1 MSPSKPFDQMTQQE
15 RDNFIAAS
23 NAFYKKQNELSAPKE
38 PKGIGL
44 DPYSMVKPDVGLDPN
59 FNVFVPEEPI
69 GRKPT
74 MEEMN
79 PGPGMYP
86 STPMP
91 TPKPVSPRL
100 AQQQARQAHLN
111 ELRAIHAQ
119 RRADRDAKRA
129 LRNAPVQPKAP
140 FNPYDGD
147 DFIPRSVVPE
157 DVFGNAPI
165 VGGLN
170 SKSNLDK
177 MNSMMEAIARMNNQP
192 QVDPKHPQNMAS
204 IQAMIDEF
212 NQASKPKSQVDP
224 KYLAAIDGY
233 DSHGVF
239 PMQPQGPTGTGNAP
253 YNPYAGMNIPV
264 RDDLD
269 FLSRGGINPP
279 MGGNDPYNPFSSMGG
294 GMKPPMGGIGS
305 LSGGIGGLGSIP
317 QSNPFGVMPAQNNML
332 GQSTNTPV
340 KPPNPMGMKKGGA
353 VKKFAKGG
361 AIKKSKS
368 SKPMVSNASK
378 RGDGIAQR
386 GKTKGRIV

>member
-1 MSPSKPFDQMTQQE
+1 MSSYDIQGMRNKGMSDSEIQKFIEDSDAQFYGPRQNMPAMPPMPTPTPPPFIPGEGGRSLPPVTP
-15 RDNFIAAS
+15 
-23 NAFYKKQNELSAPKE
+23 LTPK
-38 PKGIGL
+38 
-44 DPYSMVKPDVGLDPN
+44 
-59 FNVFVPEEPI
+59 
-69 GRKPT
+69 
-74 MEEMN
+74 
-79 PGPGMYP
+79 
-86 STPMP
+86 PMP

-129 LRNAPVQPKAP
+129 LRNAPMQPKAP
-140 FNPYDGD
+140 FSPYDGD

-157 DVFGNAPI
+157 DVFGNAPN
-165 VGGLN
+165 VDWLN

-177 MNSMMEAIARMNNQP
+177 MKAIMDEIARMEEIARVKNQP
-192 QVDPKHPQNMAS
+192 QVDPKPTQNMAS

-224 KYLAAIDGY
+224 KYLAEIDGY

-239 PMQPQGPTGTGNAP
+239 PMQPQGPTGTDNAP

-269 FLSRGGINPP
+269 FLSRGGIKPP
-279 MGGNDPYNPFSSMGG
+279 MGGNAPYNPYASMGG
-294 GMKPPMGGIGS
+294 GINPPMGGIGS
-305 LSGGIGGLGSIP
+305 LSGGIGGLGGNYQNNAS
-317 QSNPFGVMPAQNNML
+317 GVMPAQNNML

-353 VKKFAKGG
+353 IKKFAKGG